1 MRPEFLLLIAQF
13 VKALVYIRMPI
24 SINESRA
31 NNAPGNQSL
40 KLHLTTAENHNLIT
54 AFGTGFVEIN
64 QKKYVSNL
72 IVLVDSVVADWQAT
86 DFNHLTENS
95 FAKLVDLK
103 PEVVLLGTGEKH
115 QFLHP
120 KNYKALTEKGIPLEC
135 MTTAAACRTYNILM
149 SEGRN
154 VAAALIL

>member
-1 MRPEFLLLIAQF
+1 VIKAQF
-13 VKALVYIRMPI
+13 IKPLVYIRMAA

-31 NNAPGNQSL
+31 NISHENQSM
-40 KLHLTTAENHNLIT
+40 KLHLTTAQNQNLIT
-54 AFGTGFVEIN
+54 GYGTDFIEIN
-64 QKKYVSNL
+64 RKKYTRNL
-72 IVLVDSVVADWQAT
+72 IVLANKLVENWQVT
-86 DFNHLTENS
+86 DFAALSEVHFEYLLES
-95 FAKLVDLK
+95 K
-103 PEVVLLGTGEKH
+103 PEVVLLGTGGKH

-120 KNYKALTEKGIPLEC
+120 KMFRKLTESGISLEC